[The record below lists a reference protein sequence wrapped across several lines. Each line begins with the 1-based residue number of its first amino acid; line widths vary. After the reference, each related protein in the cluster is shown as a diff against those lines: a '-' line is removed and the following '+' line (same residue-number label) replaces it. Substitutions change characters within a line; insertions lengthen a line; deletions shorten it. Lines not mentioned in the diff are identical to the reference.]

1 MGVAGWRFAHMKRS
15 LGGRAAIVAVLEE
28 WPVICSV
35 AVAAGSMIMIG
46 ITLYNDWPQ
55 WHPLCGRP
63 VQLELIEDAAEGVM
77 RPESHGLMRAK
88 TRTSAIPT
96 CRTYN
101 VAARLS

>member
-35 AVAAGSMIMIG
+35 VVAAGSMIMIG

-55 WHPLCGRP
+55 
-63 VQLELIEDAAEGVM
+63 
-77 RPESHGLMRAK
+77 
-88 TRTSAIPT
+88 
-96 CRTYN
+96 
-101 VAARLS
+101 